1 MALNAFA
8 PPGNVIGLSDRGRR
22 AWSKELDALF
32 RQRVAAVGGDDA
44 QFFDPLGVE
53 LEADAATRDL
63 RWGAFP
69 RKLARLPAPQRWALG
84 EVRDRQEEY
93 CEWVGV
99 RDRKGRLVR
108 AMFTT
113 EVPTYYVM
121 LAADDPQRLL
131 DTYREA
137 LGPAVQLRELIG
149 PTGSYRERN
158 PWNLAGA
165 MHMIQPNNTLPAA
178 VVLASQATVVKTM
191 DGHPV
196 VNANDLIRCGVAAD
210 PDRNSDPLIVGEVN
224 ALARRGA
231 RISLSDPVGLYLDRL
246 RTDGWIAPKGADP
259 STFWTVT
266 RGDTE
271 HAVRAVYEVP
281 EELGFTISDIRIDG
295 INISSPSQIAE
306 ALEVRLSGLAHQFGG
321 SITAQACDRELGSGN
336 DALVAGAG
344 LAGTDDL
351 PSLDA
356 LLAAAR
362 NSR

>member
-8 PPGNVIGLSDRGRR
+8 PPGNVDDLSDRGRR

-32 RQRVAAVGGDDA
+32 RRQVAAVGGADA
-44 QFFDPLGVE
+44 QFFDPLGVD
-53 LEADAATRDL
+53 LDPDANTRDL

-69 RKLARLPAPQRWALG
+69 RKLARLAAPQRWVLA

-99 RDRKGRLVR
+99 RDRKGRLLR

-113 EVPTYYVM
+113 EVPTYYVL
-121 LAADDPQRLL
+121 LAADDPEQLL
-131 DTYREA
+131 AAYRDA
-137 LGPAVQLRELIG
+137 LGPAIQLRDLIG
-149 PTGSYRERN
+149 PTGTYRERN

-178 VVLASQATVVKTM
+178 VILASQSTVVKTM
-191 DGHPV
+191 DDHLV

-210 PDRNSDPLIVGEVN
+210 ADRNSDPLIVGEVN

-231 RISLSDPVGLYLDRL
+231 RITLGDPVGLYLDRL
-246 RTDGWIAPKGADP
+246 RTEGWVAPKGEDP
-259 STFWTVT
+259 SRFWKVT
-266 RGDTE
+266 RGDRD

-281 EELGFTISDIRIDG
+281 QDLGFTISDIRIDG

-306 ALEVRLSGLAHQFGG
+306 TLEVRLSGLAHQFGG
-321 SITAQACDRELGSGN
+321 PIQTQDCDGPADSVGGAPA
-336 DALVAGAG
+336 DGAALAAP
-344 LAGTDDL
+344 DL
-351 PSLDA
+351 PSLEA
-356 LLAAAR
+356 LLTAAR